1 MIMNLI
7 LVSPLLWSSGRSA
20 RSAVLPLPTRRTG
33 RAEIDTPPELFRGR
47 RIERETRRF
56 DGAKVCAMFARV
68 VFALAGLYGFG
79 ALVPLYQQAGT
90 TLDYGLLG
98 AVAAW
103 QVMFLLIA
111 WRPAELRLAM
121 IPCVLEKLF
130 WCITLV
136 VLWAHGSATSVEL
149 AGGAI
154 PHGLLGVLFAVAYF
168 RTSRRV
174 TQAPP
179 SPG

>member
-1 MIMNLI
+1 MQPIFFVACGL
-7 LVSPLLWSSGRSA
+7 G
-20 RSAVLPLPTRRTG
+20 
-33 RAEIDTPPELFRGR
+33 
-47 RIERETRRF
+47 RETRGA
-56 DGAKVCAMFARV
+56 DGARVCAMFARV
-68 VFALAGLYGFG
+68 VFALAGLYGLG
-79 ALVPLYQQAGT
+79 ALIPLYQQAGT

-130 WCITLV
+130 WCITLL
-136 VLWAHGSATSVEL
+136 VLWAHGLATSGEL
-149 AGGAI
+149 AGNTI

-174 TQAPP
+174 TQAAPI
-179 SPG
+179 PG